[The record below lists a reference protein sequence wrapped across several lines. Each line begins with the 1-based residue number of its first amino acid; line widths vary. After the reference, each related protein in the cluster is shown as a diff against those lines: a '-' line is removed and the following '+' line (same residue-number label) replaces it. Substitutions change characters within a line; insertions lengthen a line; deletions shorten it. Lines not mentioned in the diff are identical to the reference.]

1 MCGFEGSVHIIT
13 MEELYKKLE
22 ECEQATRV
30 KKASGRGRHTSA
42 VPMEITTNEEE
53 SEQAWNDMIGVD
65 SSQLEAHH

>member
-1 MCGFEGSVHIIT
+1 MCGFEGSVHYYNGGIVQ
-13 MEELYKKLE
+13 ELE

-53 SEQAWNDMIGVD
+53 SE
-65 SSQLEAHH
+65 EA